1 MNYLHVAIY
10 ADRATLKV
18 LDVNEN
24 EIGDS
29 GILLITEDLKDNNTI
44 IELALGACG
53 LSFKGTL

>member
-1 MNYLHVAIY
+1 MNYLHVGIY
-10 ADRATLKV
+10 TDRTTLKV

-29 GILLITEDLKDNNTI
+29 GILLITEALKDNNAI

-53 LSFKGTL
+53 LSFKGS